1 MAGKKKTE
9 KEAASRV
16 GGIEKSSRQIWLAG
30 LGAYARASA
39 DDSKLF
45 DELLKEGEQ
54 VEKQVR
60 GQASK
65 PADKA
70 KAKASARSK
79 VDDLKEKALGKWEAL
94 EEAFDKRLDS
104 AISRLGVPSRHE
116 VAALNE
122 KVDVLMGEL
131 KRLAD
136 TKAPKAPPAAPAG
149 RAPKALPGTPE
160 KADKPAAPK
169 PELKK
174 VVGKAVASPAAKP
187 AASSA
192 PLPDADK
199 KTRSRKPAMKAV
211 PTDAVPATDKA
222 DSNA

>member
-39 DDSKLF
+39 DGSKLF

-60 GQASK
+60 TQASK

-70 KAKASARSK
+70 KASTRSK
-79 VDDLKEKALGKWEAL
+79 VEDLKEKALGKWEAL

-174 VVGKAVASPAAKP
+174 VVGKAAAKP

-192 PLPDADK
+192 PSPDADK
-199 KTRSRKPAMKAV
+199 KTRSRKPAVKAV

>member
-174 VVGKAVASPAAKP
+174 VVGKAAASPAAKP
-187 AASSA
+187 AASSIS
-192 PLPDADK
+192 PLETEK
-199 KTRSRKPAMKAV
+199 KGRSRKPAVKA
-211 PTDAVPATDKA
+211 THADAVAATDKA
-222 DSNA
+222 GSDA

>member
-45 DELLKEGEQ
+45 DELLKEGER

-60 GQASK
+60 TQASK

-70 KAKASARSK
+70 STRSK
-79 VDDLKEKALGKWEAL
+79 VEDLKEKALGKWEAL

-136 TKAPKAPPAAPAG
+136 TKAPKAPPAAPAS

-169 PELKK
+169 PELKRWL
-174 VVGKAVASPAAKP
+174 ARLRPARQPSLRPP
-187 AASSA
+187 A
-192 PLPDADK
+192 LPHPML
-199 KTRSRKPAMKAV
+199 TRKPA
-211 PTDAVPATDKA
+211 PA
-222 DSNA
+222 SLQ